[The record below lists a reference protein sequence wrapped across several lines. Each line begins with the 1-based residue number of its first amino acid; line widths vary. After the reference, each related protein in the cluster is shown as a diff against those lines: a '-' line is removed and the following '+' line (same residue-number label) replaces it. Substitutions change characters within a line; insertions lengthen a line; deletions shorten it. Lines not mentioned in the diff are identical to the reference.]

1 MLHMLAFA
9 CESARAGYGAE
20 VRSWIYLGVTAR
32 QLRRAAASLAS
43 LAPLSRRLGLELDLV
58 AQSSMLVAESDGC
71 PSQFAFR
78 SQP

>member
-32 QLRRAAASLAS
+32 QLRRAVASLV
-43 LAPLSRRLGLELDLV
+43 PLSHHLGLELDLV
-58 AQSSMLVAESDGC
+58 AQSSILVAESDGC